1 MNIKKLL
8 SLGLVSIL
16 TVALLAGCSSKDE
29 GKEASTGQT
38 DTKKITVGATPT
50 PHAEF
55 LNGFAK
61 EKLKEKGID
70 LEVKEFTDYV
80 IPNKAVAEKQL
91 DANYFQHIL
100 YLEDY
105 NKKNGTNL
113 AVVGEIHAEPLAAY
127 SNKIKSASEIND
139 GATIAIP
146 NDNSNGARALKLLQ
160 KQGLIELKDKN
171 AVNATEK
178 DIAKNPKNL
187 KIKAVEAAQL
197 PRILGDVDVAII
209 NGNYA
214 LGANLDTN
222 KALFIEDVADINKYV
237 NVVVS
242 REDNKDNP
250 ALKELVNVLKSD
262 DAKKWLK
269 EKYGNAVIPA
279 N

>member
-8 SLGLVSIL
+8 SLGLISVLSVGI
-16 TVALLAGCSSKDE
+16 LAGCSSKDA
-29 GKEASTGQT
+29 GKEAPKTT
-38 DTKKITVGATPT
+38 ETKKIVVGATPV

-61 EKLKEKGID
+61 AKLKEKGID

-91 DANYFQHIL
+91 DANYFQHIP
-100 YLEDY
+100 YLDDY
-105 NKKNGTNL
+105 NKENKTTLVPIGK
-113 AVVGEIHAEPLAAY
+113 IHAEPLAAY
-127 SNKIKSASEIND
+127 SNKIKNISELKS
-139 GATIAIP
+139 GAIIAIP
-146 NDNSNGARALKLLQ
+146 NDNSNGTRALKLLQ
-160 KQGLIELKDKN
+160 KQGLIELKDAN
-171 AVNATEK
+171 AAIQTEK
-178 DIAKNPKNL
+178 DIVKNPKN
-187 KIKAVEAAQL
+187 IKVKTVEAAQL
-197 PRILGDVDVAII
+197 PRVLGDVDVAII

-214 LGANLDTN
+214 LESKLDT
-222 KALFIEDVADINKYV
+222 KSTLFAEDVSAIEKNV

-250 ALKELVNVLKSD
+250 ALKELVNVLKSE

-269 EKYGNAVIPA
+269 EKYGSAVIPA